1 MSPQEYA
8 AALDAAVAD
17 GTVEAVLLDA
27 GVDVIEGS
35 LDVDSAP
42 VPGTIE
48 AELADACDCAD
59 FVKHKDYMGC
69 VKDVL
74 SAAEDAGEIT
84 KLREK
89 QLKAQADD
97 TLCGNLAAVNA
108 VLQDTCPCDGFAKHK
123 DYVKCVKKEAKSLRH
138 AGDISKDQEKRLK
151 EVAKDTL
158 CSDLDG
164 IAEEVEGA
172 CVCSSFTSNDDY
184 MECVEDILDDMEDSG
199 YITKDDEKQL
209 KGHFKEKWCGYGDN
223 GKKEQED
230 DEDEDEDDEDE
241 DEDDEDEV
249 EEGDQGDSFA
259 SGVVGVRG
267 AGVGATGGATSAA
280 AGGGGSA
287 VPSSASASSSVASG
301 TANSGLATVAVSAAV
316 GAATTV
322 LVIVAVLVVMA
333 LLRRRRS
340 SATRVHAAAPA
351 VTTDGRKH
359 AYASSPVHSVMSPN
373 SDVTVAF

>member
-1 MSPQEYA
+1 M
-8 AALDAAVAD
+8 AD

-27 GVDVIEGS
+27 GIDVIEGS

-42 VPGTIE
+42 VPGSIE
-48 AELADACDCAD
+48 AELADACDCAN

-209 KGHFKEKWCGYGDN
+209 KSHFKEKWCGYGDN
-223 GKKEQED
+223 GKKEQE
-230 DEDEDEDDEDE
+230 EDEDDEDE
-241 DEDDEDEV
+241 DEDDEDVV

-267 AGVGATGGATSAA
+267 AGVGATGGTTSAA

-287 VPSSASASSSVASG
+287 VPTSASASSSVASG

-322 LVIVAVLVVMA
+322 LVIVAVLVVVA

-340 SATRVHAAAPA
+340 SATRVHADAAAPA